1 MRPQTVVI
9 DPALERELVRL
20 TRGIGSLRLAIADRI
35 ERLVALGGVQRL
47 GFPTVEAYAR
57 ERLGRSGRWVGD
69 ARTLNRRLA
78 RCPRLREAFLSGR
91 LSASKVELL
100 ARHVTRVGSFGV
112 AAEEIDELVAR
123 AEGMTVRALRAEL
136 GGAEDER
143 RVAWTTLTRRVERV
157 DAVAFE
163 GAVLLLNAL
172 GESTRTAAVEGML
185 AEGLVTLLNRA
196 ELDASL
202 VARIAGPGPGAL
214 AGTLSAE
221 MEDTPGH
228 TDIGPVPSAPT
239 TIDSPVTPEE
249 ETAGAD
255 DVEGLD
261 RALRDLAAE
270 LTRRDLRLGELAMEL
285 GPGQG
290 TDEFFRETLGLAPS
304 SMAARVALARR
315 VERPPKTRAATLAGT
330 LGFESATLLARVASP
345 ETEGLWLDRAIISTT
360 KIFREQVD
368 AAELLARVEGRS
380 LRGLRPPSSD
390 QLEAARELERRV
402 LRTVFDGMTEDGPMS
417 VAASVAASPEVPH
430 DEPGQPDQP
439 ELGRVDLRVTL
450 PEDLASFWSELEVLH
465 ADAGF
470 PGGSFVAFIT
480 QAALDVWRAH
490 ARPPAYGDIY
500 LRDRYRC
507 QNPVCRSRHVT
518 PHHIVFRSR
527 GGGEEPT
534 NLISLCDRC
543 HLDLVHGGHLR
554 VSGLAPEALRWE
566 VEPFLGRSLSG
577 RQ

>member
-1 MRPQTVVI
+1 M
-9 DPALERELVRL
+9 
-20 TRGIGSLRLAIADRI
+20 RLAIADGI
-35 ERLVALGGVQRL
+35 ERLVALGGVQGL

-69 ARTLNRRLA
+69 ARTLSRRLA
-78 RCPRLREAFLSGR
+78 SCPRLREAFLSGR

-100 ARHVTRVGSFGV
+100 ARHLSRVGSC
-112 AAEEIDELVAR
+112 ALADEDIEDLVVR
-123 AEGMTVRALRAEL
+123 AGGMTVRALRASL

-143 RVAWTTLTRRVERV
+143 RAAWTTLTRRVERV

-163 GAVLLLNAL
+163 GAILLMNAL

-185 AEGLVTLLNRA
+185 AEGLMTLLNRA
-196 ELDASL
+196 ELDGSL

-214 AGTLSAE
+214 PDTSPAD
-221 MEDTPGH
+221 MEDTPRH
-228 TDIGPVPSAPT
+228 TDIGPEPRAT
-239 TIDSPVTPEE
+239 TSDSPATPEDE
-249 ETAGAD
+249 RAGPD
-255 DVEGLD
+255 EVVRLD
-261 RALRDLAAE
+261 RALRELTDE

-285 GPGQG
+285 GPGQE

-304 SMAARVALARR
+304 SVAARVALARR
-315 VERPPKTRAATLAGT
+315 VERLPKTKAAILAGT
-330 LGFESATLLARVASP
+330 LGFESATLLARVAST

-360 KIFREQVD
+360 KIFREEVD
-368 AAELLARVEGRS
+368 AAELHARVEGRS
-380 LRGLRPPSSD
+380 SRGLRPPSSD
-390 QLEAARELERRV
+390 ELEVARELERRV
-402 LRTVFDGMTEDGPMS
+402 LGTVFADSSGDSPMS
-417 VAASVAASPEVPH
+417 VSGSRGAENEPTHDGPEHFDHPT
-430 DEPGQPDQP
+430 
-439 ELGRVDLRVTL
+439 LGRVDLRLTL

-480 QAALDVWRAH
+480 RATLDVWRAH
-490 ARPPAYGDIY
+490 ARSPAYGHIY

-527 GGGEEPT
+527 GGGEEAT

-554 VSGLAPEALRWE
+554 VSGLAPDALRWE
-566 VEPFLGRSLSG
+566 VEPVLGLSLEG